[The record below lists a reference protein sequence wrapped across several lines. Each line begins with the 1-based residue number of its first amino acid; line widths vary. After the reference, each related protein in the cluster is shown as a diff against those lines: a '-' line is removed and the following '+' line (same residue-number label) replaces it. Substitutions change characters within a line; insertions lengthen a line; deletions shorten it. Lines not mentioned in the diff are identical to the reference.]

1 MNRTPLA
8 SAFLNSDKLSTVGLT
23 PEMIIAGITYTH
35 NILDTIDKTLLE
47 SGEQRFAKM
56 VELPNLSSMIGNLFA
71 SGIAKASRGRFIRNR
86 SHAYQDL
93 KAVDATVPSIEVKV
107 ALEDNK
113 PKGHLAKPG
122 YYLTC
127 RYVLCDAANKYNR
140 GKGARGDVV
149 WLWEVRFGYLDLEH
163 FTISNTSGD
172 SGKTAVVNAKGMG
185 QLAILYADL
194 ERCPYAPTGRTFR
207 GYQQPN
213 GEL

>member
-8 SAFLNSDKLSTVGLT
+8 AAFMNSDRLIAVGLT
-23 PEMIIAGITYTH
+23 PEMIITGIAYTH
-35 NILDTIDKTLLE
+35 NILDMIDKTLVE
-47 SGEQRFAKM
+47 SGEQRLAKM
-56 VELPNLSSMIGNLFA
+56 IELPNLSSMIGNLFA
-71 SGIAKASRGRFIRNR
+71 SGIAKASHGRFIRNR

-93 KAVDATVPSIEVKV
+93 KAVDENLPSIEVKV

-127 RYVLCDAANKYNR
+127 RYVLCDAANKYSR
-140 GKGARGDVV
+140 GKGARGEVV

-163 FTISNTSGD
+163 FTISNTAGD
-172 SGKTAVVNAKGMG
+172 SGKTAVVNAKGME

-194 ERCPYAPTGRTFR
+194 ERCPYSQTGRTFR
-207 GYQQPN
+207 GYRQFSKD
-213 GEL
+213 L